1 MRLESFVLP
10 RSCAGDA
17 MSTAPVK
24 SLIDEQLDEAKARA
38 QVRGTITYPVGM
50 RVADLLYPIKA
61 DWLKR
66 RPVGARS

>member
-1 MRLESFVLP
+1 MCQP
-10 RSCAGDA
+10 I
-17 MSTAPVK
+17 VK
-24 SLIDEQLDEAKARA
+24 SLIDEQIDEMKYRA

-50 RVADLLYPIKA
+50 RVADLPYPIKA